1 LSAVKAYLGRG
12 VQEPP
17 ASTGI
22 AKKRAVESRP
32 ATRRN
37 TMKMTWMGG
46 LIATAS
52 LVAMSAAQ
60 AEERISAVH
69 AFPETLIYTKSFL
82 SFVDKVNAAG
92 TGVIQIDV
100 RGGPEAIGMF
110 QQPDAVRDGI
120 VDMVYTPGSFYGGAL
135 PEKDA
140 MVASNLTAVETRK
153 NGGTELIDQIHQ
165 QKMGLK
171 YLGWFDSGVCYNLWT
186 RNEPTFD
193 ADGDLEVEGL
203 KLRGNAVY
211 NAFFTN
217 YLGAQ
222 VIDLPTGEVYSALQR
237 GVVDATGWTQIG
249 LIDLKW
255 NEFLNYRIEP
265 CFFSTDL
272 GVIVNLEKWNSLS
285 DEARQILQDVAVQH
299 EQDSVAALRT
309 KRDEDFAALE
319 AAGMKVVSLEGA
331 AKARYLEAARE
342 KTWERMRDVMA
353 GQPGGTDNYDR
364 LIELFYDLEAAK

>member
-1 LSAVKAYLGRG
+1 MKKKLLLSLLAGTTLLAG
-12 VQEPP
+12 
-17 ASTGI
+17 
-22 AKKRAVESRP
+22 
-32 ATRRN
+32 
-37 TMKMTWMGG
+37 
-46 LIATAS
+46 
-52 LVAMSAAQ
+52 AAQ
-60 AEERISAVH
+60 AEDKISAVH

-82 SFVDKVNAAG
+82 GFVDKVNEAG
-92 TGVIQIDV
+92 KGVVQIEV

-120 VDMVYTPGSFYGGAL
+120 VDMVYTPGSFYGGTV

-140 MVASNLTAVETRK
+140 MVASNLTAVDTRA
-153 NGGTELIDQIHQ
+153 NGGTELMDQVHQ
-165 QKMGLK
+165 EKMGVK

-186 RNEPTFD
+186 RDEPAFD
-193 ADGDLEVEGL
+193 DNGNLKVDGL

-217 YLGAQ
+217 YLKAQ

-272 GVIVNLEKWNSLS
+272 GVIVNLDKWNSLS
-285 DEARQILQDVAVQH
+285 DESKKIIQDVAIQH
-299 EQDSVAALRT
+299 EQDSVNALGG

-319 AAGMKVVSLEGA
+319 AAGMKVVSLEGE
-331 AKARYLEAARE
+331 AKANYLAAARE
-342 KTWERMRDVMA
+342 KTWERMKGLMA
-353 GQPGGTDNYDR
+353 DSPQGDGNYDK
-364 LIELFYDLEAAK
+364 LIELFYDAAADK

>member
-1 LSAVKAYLGRG
+1 MKKNFLLSLLAGTTLLAGAV
-12 VQEPP
+12 
-17 ASTGI
+17 
-22 AKKRAVESRP
+22 
-32 ATRRN
+32 
-37 TMKMTWMGG
+37 
-46 LIATAS
+46 
-52 LVAMSAAQ
+52 Q
-60 AEERISAVH
+60 AEDKISAVH

-82 SFVDKVNAAG
+82 SFVDKVNEAG
-92 TGVIQIDV
+92 KGVVQIDV

-120 VDMVYTPGSFYGGAL
+120 VDMVYTPGSFYGGTV

-140 MVASNLTAVETRK
+140 MVASNLTAVETRT
-153 NGGTELIDQIHQ
+153 NGGTELMDQVHQ
-165 QKMGLK
+165 EKMGVK

-186 RNEPTFD
+186 RNEPAFD
-193 ADGDLEVEGL
+193 DNGNLKVDGL

-217 YLGAQ
+217 YLKAQ

-272 GVIVNLEKWNSLS
+272 GVIVNLDKWNSLS
-285 DEARQILQDVAVQH
+285 DESRKIIQDVAIQH
-299 EQDSVAALRT
+299 GQDSVNALGG

-319 AAGMKVVSLEGA
+319 AAGMKVVSLEGE
-331 AKARYLEAARE
+331 AKANYLAAARE
-342 KTWERMRDVMA
+342 KTWERMKGLMA
-353 GQPGGTDNYDR
+353 DSPQGDGNYDK
-364 LIELFYDLEAAK
+364 LIELFYDPAADK

>member
-1 LSAVKAYLGRG
+1 MKKTSLFGLVVGAVLLS
-12 VQEPP
+12 Q
-17 ASTGI
+17 T
-22 AKKRAVESRP
+22 
-32 ATRRN
+32 
-37 TMKMTWMGG
+37 
-46 LIATAS
+46 
-52 LVAMSAAQ
+52 AQ
-60 AEERISAVH
+60 AQETITAVH
-69 AFPETLIYTKSFL
+69 AFPETLIYTQSFL
-82 SFVDKVNAAG
+82 EFVDKVNEAG
-92 TGVIQIDV
+92 EGVVQIEV
-100 RGGPEAIGMF
+100 RGGPESIGMF

-120 VDMVYTPGSFYGGAL
+120 VDMVYTPGSFYGGTV

-140 MVASNLTAVETRK
+140 LVASNLNAVDTRA

-165 QKMGLK
+165 EKMGVK

-186 RNEPTFD
+186 RDEPTFD
-193 ADGDLEVEGL
+193 DAGNLQVDGL

-217 YLGAQ
+217 YLNAQ

-272 GVIVNLEKWNSLS
+272 GVVVNLEKWDSLS
-285 DEARQILQDVAVQH
+285 DEAKTILQDVAVQH
-299 EQDSVAALRT
+299 EEDSVAALQT

-319 AAGMKVVSLEGA
+319 EAGMKVVDLEGE
-331 AKARYLEAARE
+331 ARTNYLAAARD
-342 KTWERMRDVMA
+342 KTWERMKELMSESPQGD
-353 GQPGGTDNYDR
+353 GNYDK
-364 LIELFYDLEAAK
+364 LIELFYDPSRD

>member
-1 LSAVKAYLGRG
+1 MQRPVLGG
-12 VQEPP
+12 L
-17 ASTGI
+17 A
-22 AKKRAVESRP
+22 AA
-32 ATRRN
+32 
-37 TMKMTWMGG
+37 
-46 LIATAS
+46 LIATA
-52 LVAMSAAQ
+52 AT
-60 AEERISAVH
+60 AEETITAVH
-69 AFPETLIYTKSFL
+69 AFPETLIYTQSFL

-92 TGVIQIDV
+92 EGVIQIDV

-140 MVASNLTAVETRK
+140 MVASNLTAVETRA
-153 NGGTELIDQIHQ
+153 NGGTALIDEIHQ
-165 QKMGLK
+165 EKMGLK

-186 RNEPTFD
+186 RNAPTFD
-193 ADGDLEVEGL
+193 AEGNLEVEGL

-222 VIDLPTGEVYSALQR
+222 VIDLPTGEVYAALQR

-272 GVIVNLEKWNSLS
+272 GVIVNLESWNGLS
-285 DEARQILQDVAVQH
+285 EEAQTILQDVAIQH
-299 EQDSVAALRT
+299 EQDSVEAL
-309 KRDEDFAALE
+309 KAKKDADFAALKD
-319 AAGMKVVSLEGA
+319 AGMEVVSLEGE
-331 AKARYLEAARE
+331 AKANYLAAARE
-342 KTWERMRDVMA
+342 KTWERMEGLMA
-353 GQPGGTDNYDR
+353 EQPGGTANYDR
-364 LIELFYDLEAAK
+364 LIELFYDLDAAQ

>member
-1 LSAVKAYLGRG
+1 MKIQFAAGIVAGSMTIAAV
-12 VQEPP
+12 
-17 ASTGI
+17 
-22 AKKRAVESRP
+22 
-32 ATRRN
+32 
-37 TMKMTWMGG
+37 
-46 LIATAS
+46 
-52 LVAMSAAQ
+52 AQ
-60 AEERISAVH
+60 AEETITAVH
-69 AFPETLIYTKSFL
+69 AFPETLIYTQSFL
-82 SFVDKVNAAG
+82 SFVDKVNEAG
-92 TGVIQIDV
+92 AGVIQIEV

-120 VDMVYTPGSFYGGAL
+120 VDLVYTPGSFYGGAL

-140 MVASNLTAVETRK
+140 LVASNLTAIETRQ
-153 NGGTELIDQIHQ
+153 NGGIALIDEIHQ
-165 QKMGLK
+165 EKMGLK

-186 RNEPTFD
+186 RDEPTFD
-193 ADGDLEVEGL
+193 ADGNLEVEGL

-272 GVIVNLEKWNSLS
+272 GVIVNLDRWNGLS
-285 DEARQILQDVAVQH
+285 DEAKTILQDVAIQH
-299 EQDSVAALRT
+299 EIDSVNALRT

-319 AAGMKVVSLEGA
+319 AQGMNVVSLEGD
-331 AKARYLEAARE
+331 AKAAYLLAARE
-342 KTWERMRDVMA
+342 KNWERMNGLMA
-353 GQPGGTDNYDR
+353 EHPMGTANYDR
-364 LIELFYDLEAAK
+364 LIELFYDPAAD

>member
-1 LSAVKAYLGRG
+1 
-12 VQEPP
+12 
-17 ASTGI
+17 
-22 AKKRAVESRP
+22 
-32 ATRRN
+32 
-37 TMKMTWMGG
+37 MKMQ
-46 LIATAS
+46 IAAGI
-52 LVAMSAAQ
+52 VAGSMTVGTIAQ
-60 AEERISAVH
+60 AQETITAVH
-69 AFPETLIYTKSFL
+69 AFPETLIYTQSFL
-82 SFVDKVNAAG
+82 SFVDKVNEAG
-92 TGVIQIDV
+92 AGVIQIEV

-140 MVASNLTAVETRK
+140 LVASNLTAIETRQ
-153 NGGTELIDQIHQ
+153 NGGIALIDEIHQ

-186 RNEPTFD
+186 RDAPTFD
-193 ADGDLEVEGL
+193 ADGNLEVEGL

-272 GVIVNLEKWNSLS
+272 GVIVNNDRWNELS
-285 DEARQILQDVAVQH
+285 DEARQIVQDVAIQH
-299 EQDSVAALRT
+299 EIDSVNALRA
-309 KRDEDFAALE
+309 KRDQDFAALE
-319 AAGMKVVSLEGA
+319 EQGMEVVSLEGD
-331 AKARYLEAARE
+331 AKAAYLLAARE
-342 KTWERMRDVMA
+342 KNWERMEGLMA
-353 GQPGGTDNYDR
+353 EQPGGTANYDR
-364 LIELFYDLEAAK
+364 LIELFYDPSAD

>member
-1 LSAVKAYLGRG
+1 MRKTKLFALLAGSLLLAGTVKA
-12 VQEPP
+12 ED
-17 ASTGI
+17 S
-22 AKKRAVESRP
+22 
-32 ATRRN
+32 
-37 TMKMTWMGG
+37 
-46 LIATAS
+46 
-52 LVAMSAAQ
+52 
-60 AEERISAVH
+60 ISAVH

-82 SFVDKVNAAG
+82 SFVDKVNEAG
-92 TGVIQIDV
+92 KGIVQIEV

-140 MVASNLTAVETRK
+140 MVASNLTAVETRA
-153 NGGTELIDQIHQ
+153 NGGTELMDSIHQ
-165 QKMGLK
+165 EKMGLK

-186 RNEPTFD
+186 RDEPAFD
-193 ADGDLEVEGL
+193 DDGNLKVDGL

-217 YLGAQ
+217 YLKAQ

-272 GVIVNLEKWNSLS
+272 GVIVNLEKWESLS
-285 DEARQILQDVAVQH
+285 DESKKVLQEVAIQH
-299 EQDSVAALRT
+299 EQDSVEALKG
-309 KRDEDFAALE
+309 KRDEDFAALD
-319 AAGMKVVSLEGA
+319 AAGMKVVSLEGE
-331 AKARYLEAARE
+331 AKANYLAAARE
-342 KTWERMRDVMA
+342 KTWERMKGLMA
-353 GQPGGTDNYDR
+353 ESPQGDGNYDK
-364 LIELFYDLEAAK
+364 LIELYYDAAAD

>member
-1 LSAVKAYLGRG
+1 MKKSTLLGLLAGTSLFANAVF
-12 VQEPP
+12 
-17 ASTGI
+17 
-22 AKKRAVESRP
+22 
-32 ATRRN
+32 
-37 TMKMTWMGG
+37 
-46 LIATAS
+46 
-52 LVAMSAAQ
+52 
-60 AEERISAVH
+60 AEDTISAVH

-82 SFVDKVNAAG
+82 SFVDKVNEAG
-92 TGVIQIDV
+92 EGVVKIDV

-140 MVASNLTAVETRK
+140 MVASNLTAVETRA
-153 NGGTELIDQIHQ
+153 NGGTEMMDAIHQ
-165 QKMGLK
+165 EKMGLK

-186 RNEPTFD
+186 RDEPAFD
-193 ADGDLEVEGL
+193 DDGNLEVEGL

-217 YLGAQ
+217 YLNAQ

-272 GVIVNLEKWNSLS
+272 GVIVNLEKWDSLS
-285 DEARQILQDVAVQH
+285 DESKKILQDVAIQH
-299 EQDSVAALRT
+299 EQDSVEALRG
-309 KRDEDFAALE
+309 KRDEDFKALD
-319 AAGMKVVSLEGA
+319 AAGMKVVSLEGE
-331 AKARYLEAARE
+331 AKANYLAAARE
-342 KTWERMRDVMA
+342 KTWERMKGLMSESPQGD
-353 GQPGGTDNYDR
+353 GNYDK
-364 LIELFYDLEAAK
+364 LIELYYDPSADK

>member
-1 LSAVKAYLGRG
+1 
-12 VQEPP
+12 
-17 ASTGI
+17 
-22 AKKRAVESRP
+22 
-32 ATRRN
+32 
-37 TMKMTWMGG
+37 MKHTFLAG
-46 LIATAS
+46 LIASGS
-52 LVAMSAAQ
+52 LIAGVAQ
-60 AEERISAVH
+60 AEETLTAVH

-82 SFVDKVNAAG
+82 EFVDKVNEAG
-92 TGVIQIDV
+92 EGVVQIEV

-140 MVASNLTAVETRK
+140 LVASNLTAVETRA
-153 NGGTELIDQIHQ
+153 NGGIELIDQIHQ
-165 QKMGLK
+165 QKMGVK

-186 RNEPTFD
+186 RNEPEFD
-193 ADGDLEVEGL
+193 DAGNLKVEGL

-211 NAFFTN
+211 NAFFTD

-222 VIDLPTGEVYSALQR
+222 VIDLPTTEVYSALER

-272 GVIVNLEKWNSLS
+272 GVIVNLDKWNSLS
-285 DEARQILQDVAVQH
+285 PEAQKILQNVAIAH
-299 EQDSVAALRT
+299 EKESAAALGA
-309 KRDEDFAALE
+309 KRDEDFAKLE
-319 AAGMKVVSLEGA
+319 EAGMKVVSLEGE
-331 AKARYLEAARE
+331 AKANYLAAARD
-342 KTWERMRDVMA
+342 KTWARMKGLMA
-353 GQPGGTDNYDR
+353 EHPMGDGNYDT
-364 LIELFYDLEAAK
+364 LIEKFYDPAKDK

>member
-1 LSAVKAYLGRG
+1 
-12 VQEPP
+12 
-17 ASTGI
+17 
-22 AKKRAVESRP
+22 
-32 ATRRN
+32 
-37 TMKMTWMGG
+37 MKMQFAAG
-46 LIATAS
+46 
-52 LVAMSAAQ
+52 LVAGSMTIGAVAHAQ
-60 AEERISAVH
+60 ETITAVH
-69 AFPETLIYTKSFL
+69 AFPETLIYTQSFL
-82 SFVDKVNAAG
+82 SFVDKVNEAG
-92 TGVIQIDV
+92 EGVVQIEV

-140 MVASNLTAVETRK
+140 LVASNLTAIETRQ
-153 NGGTELIDQIHQ
+153 NGGIALIDEIHQ
-165 QKMGLK
+165 EKMGLK

-186 RNEPTFD
+186 RDEPTFD
-193 ADGDLEVEGL
+193 ANGNLEVEGL

-222 VIDLPTGEVYSALQR
+222 VIDLPTGEVYAALQR

-272 GVIVNLEKWNSLS
+272 GVIVNLDAWNNLS
-285 DEARQILQDVAVQH
+285 EEARTIVQDVAIQH
-299 EQDSVAALRT
+299 EIDSVNALRA

-319 AAGMKVVSLEGA
+319 AQGMNVVSLEGE
-331 AKARYLEAARE
+331 AKSNYLLAARE
-342 KTWERMRDVMA
+342 KTWERMEGLMA
-353 GQPGGTDNYDR
+353 EHPTGTANYDR
-364 LIELFYDLEAAK
+364 LIGLFYDQSAD

>member
-1 LSAVKAYLGRG
+1 MKHAIMGG
-12 VQEPP
+12 VLA
-17 ASTGI
+17 ASTL
-22 AKKRAVESRP
+22 A
-32 ATRRN
+32 
-37 TMKMTWMGG
+37 MT
-46 LIATAS
+46 
-52 LVAMSAAQ
+52 AQ
-60 AEERISAVH
+60 AQETLTAVH
-69 AFPETLIYTKSFL
+69 AFPETLIYTQSFFE
-82 SFVDKVNAAG
+82 FVEKVNAAG
-92 TGVIQIDV
+92 EGVVQIEV

-120 VDMVYTPGSFYGGAL
+120 VDMVYTPGSFYAGAL

-140 MVASNLTAVETRK
+140 MVTSNLTAVETRA
-153 NGGTELIDQIHQ
+153 NGGTEMIDQIHQ
-165 QKMGLK
+165 EKMGVK

-186 RNEPTFD
+186 RNAPEFD
-193 ADGDLEVEGL
+193 ADGNLEVEGL

-222 VIDLPTGEVYSALQR
+222 VIDLPTTEVYSALER

-272 GVIVNLEKWNSLS
+272 GVIVNLDRWNGLS
-285 DEARQILQDVAVQH
+285 DEARTILQDVAIQH
-299 EQDSVAALRT
+299 EKDSVEALRT

-319 AAGMKVVSLEGA
+319 EGGMQVVELEGE
-331 AKARYLEAARE
+331 ARANYLEAARST
-342 KTWERMRDVMA
+342 TWERMKGLMA
-353 GQPGGTDNYDR
+353 EHPMGDGLYDE
-364 LIELFYDLEAAK
+364 LIAKFYDLSAE

>member
-1 LSAVKAYLGRG
+1 
-12 VQEPP
+12 
-17 ASTGI
+17 
-22 AKKRAVESRP
+22 
-32 ATRRN
+32 
-37 TMKMTWMGG
+37 MKMQLTAGV
-46 LIATAS
+46 IAGS
-52 LVAMSAAQ
+52 LMIAAVAKAQ
-60 AEERISAVH
+60 ETVTAVH

-82 SFVDKVNAAG
+82 SFVDKVNEIG
-92 TGVIQIDV
+92 KGVVQIEV

-120 VDMVYTPGSFYGGAL
+120 VDLVYTPGSFYGGAL

-140 MVASNLTAVETRK
+140 LVASNLTAIETRE
-153 NGGTELIDQIHQ
+153 NGGIALIDDIHQ
-165 QKMGLK
+165 EKMGLK

-186 RNEPTFD
+186 RDEPTFD
-193 ADGDLEVEGL
+193 ADGNLEVEGL

-222 VIDLPTGEVYSALQR
+222 VIDLPTGEVYAALQR

-272 GVIVNLEKWNSLS
+272 GVIVNLNRWNELS
-285 DEARQILQDVAVQH
+285 DEAKQILQDVAIQH
-299 EQDSVAALRT
+299 EIDSVNALRA

-319 AAGMKVVSLEGA
+319 EQGMNVVSLEGD
-331 AKARYLEAARE
+331 AKAAYLLAARE
-342 KTWERMRDVMA
+342 KNWERMQNLMA
-353 GQPGGTDNYDR
+353 EHPMGTGNYDR
-364 LIELFYDLEAAK
+364 LIELFYDPSADE

>member
-1 LSAVKAYLGRG
+1 VRDLGR
-12 VQEPP
+12 
-17 ASTGI
+17 
-22 AKKRAVESRP
+22 
-32 ATRRN
+32 
-37 TMKMTWMGG
+37 
-46 LIATAS
+46 LIASGTLIAS
-52 LVAMSAAQ
+52 VAQ
-60 AEERISAVH
+60 AEDTLTAVH

-82 SFVDKVNAAG
+82 EFVDKVNEAG
-92 TGVIQIDV
+92 EGVVQIDV

-140 MVASNLTAVETRK
+140 LVASNLTAAEARA
-153 NGGTELIDQIHQ
+153 NGGIDLIDQIHQ
-165 QKMGLK
+165 AKMGVK

-186 RNEPTFD
+186 RNAPEFD
-193 ADGDLEVEGL
+193 DAGNLKVEGV

-211 NAFFTN
+211 NAFFSD

-222 VIDLPTGEVYSALQR
+222 VIDLPTTEVYSALER
-237 GVVDATGWTQIG
+237 GIVDATGWTQIG

-272 GVIVNLEKWNSLS
+272 GVIVNLDKWNSLS
-285 DEARQILQDVAVQH
+285 PEAQKILQDVAIAH
-299 EQDSVAALRT
+299 EKDSAEALKA

-319 AAGMKVVSLEGA
+319 AGGMKVVSLEGE
-331 AKARYLEAARE
+331 AKANYLAAARE
-342 KTWERMRDVMA
+342 KTWARMKGLMA
-353 GQPGGTDNYDR
+353 ESPMGDGNYDV
-364 LIELFYDLEAAK
+364 LIEKFYDPAKDQ

>member
-1 LSAVKAYLGRG
+1 
-12 VQEPP
+12 
-17 ASTGI
+17 
-22 AKKRAVESRP
+22 
-32 ATRRN
+32 
-37 TMKMTWMGG
+37 MKMTVLGG
-46 LIATAS
+46 IVAGTS
-52 LVAMSAAQ
+52 LVASMAQ
-60 AEERISAVH
+60 AEETISAVH
-69 AFPETLIYTKSFL
+69 AFPESLIYTKSFL
-82 SFVDKVNAAG
+82 AFVDKVNDAG
-92 TGVIQIDV
+92 KGVIQIDV

-140 MVASNLTAVETRK
+140 MVASNLTAVETRA

-165 QKMGLK
+165 EKMGLK

-186 RNEPTFD
+186 RDEPTFD
-193 ADGDLEVEGL
+193 ADGNLEVNGL

-272 GVIVNLEKWNSLS
+272 GVIVNQERWDGLS
-285 DEARQILQDVAVQH
+285 ADAQKILQDVAIQH
-299 EQDSVAALRT
+299 EKDSVEALRA
-309 KRDEDFAALE
+309 KRDEDFAALD
-319 AAGMKVVSLEGA
+319 AAGMKVVSLEGE
-331 AKARYLEAARE
+331 AKAKYLAAARE
-342 KTWERMRDVMA
+342 KTWERMKSVMSE
-353 GQPGGTDNYDR
+353 QPGGTTNYDR
-364 LIELFYDLEAAK
+364 LLDLFYDLNAAK